1 MAQAVK
7 PVPIGYSTVTPT
19 LIVKGAASAL
29 DFYKKA
35 FGAKELSRFTDPK
48 GRIAHAEIQIGS
60 SRLMLS
66 EEYPEMQ
73 ARGPQTLGGTPV
85 SLMMYVEHVDEL
97 FHQALIAG
105 AKEVQP
111 VKDQFWGDRAG
122 TVRDPYGHVWMVA
135 TRIEDL
141 SNQELERRAAKAMS
155 QQPSA

>member
-1 MAQAVK
+1 MAK
-7 PVPIGYSTVTPT
+7 PIPEGYTTVTPF
-19 LIVKGAASAL
+19 LNVSGAAEAL

-66 EEYPEMQ
+66 EEFPEME

-105 AKEVQP
+105 AKQVQQ

-122 TVRDPYGHVWMVA
+122 TVRDPYGHVWMIA
-135 TRIEDL
+135 TRVEEL
-141 SNQELERRAAKAMS
+141 TNQELERRAAKAMA
-155 QQPSA
+155 QPSA